1 MESNANKEN
10 VPIVSTGEWVASK
23 FLLLI
28 PIVNIIFLL
37 VWAFN
42 KSENKNKSNWAKAT
56 LIVYVLRV
64 FIYIL
69 IILMFFS
76 FFASLFSSAYY
87 I

>member
-1 MESNANKEN
+1 MESDANKEKA
-10 VPIVSTGEWVASK
+10 PIVSIGEWVASK

-28 PIVNIIFLL
+28 PVVNIIFLFI
-37 VWAFN
+37 WAFN
-42 KSENKNKSNWAKAT
+42 NSENKNKSNWAKAT
-56 LIVYVLRV
+56 LIVYILRV

-76 FFASLFSSAYY
+76 FFTSLFNSAYY

>member
-1 MESNANKEN
+1 MESNTNKEN
-10 VPIVSTGEWVASK
+10 VPVVSTGEWVASK

-76 FFASLFSSAYY
+76 FFASLFNSAYY

>member
-1 MESNANKEN
+1 MESNTNKEN
-10 VPIVSTGEWVASK
+10 VPVVSTGEWVASK

-56 LIVYVLRV
+56 LIVYVLRI

-76 FFASLFSSAYY
+76 FFTSLFNSAYY

>member
-1 MESNANKEN
+1 MESNTNKEN
-10 VPIVSTGEWVASK
+10 VPVVSTGEWVASK

-76 FFASLFSSAYY
+76 FFTGLFNSAYY

>member
-10 VPIVSTGEWVASK
+10 DKVISTGEWVASK
-23 FLLLI
+23 FLLFI
-28 PIVNIIFLL
+28 PVVNIIFLFI
-37 VWAFN
+37 WAFS
-42 KSENKNKSNWAKAT
+42 KTENKNKSNWAKAT

-64 FIYIL
+64 FIYML

-76 FFASLFSSAYY
+76 FFMSLFNSTYY

>member
-1 MESNANKEN
+1 MESNTNKEN
-10 VPIVSTGEWVASK
+10 VPVVSTGEWVASK

-28 PIVNIIFLL
+28 PIVNIIFLF

-76 FFASLFSSAYY
+76 FFASLFNSAYY

>member
-1 MESNANKEN
+1 MESDANKEN
-10 VPIVSTGEWVASK
+10 APIVSIGEWVASK

-28 PIVNIIFLL
+28 PVVNIIFLFI
-37 VWAFN
+37 WAFN
-42 KSENKNKSNWAKAT
+42 NSENKNKSNWAKAT
-56 LIVYVLRV
+56 LIVYILRV

-76 FFASLFSSAYY
+76 FFTSLFNSAYY

>member
-1 MESNANKEN
+1 MESNTNKEN
-10 VPIVSTGEWVASK
+10 VPVVSTGEWVASK

-69 IILMFFS
+69 IILK
-76 FFASLFSSAYY
+76 
-87 I
+87 